1 MMDAAKRRELA
12 SFVGIVTPET
22 FVQATNSAPSGV
34 PDRVYDKAC
43 SAAVALTPMPN
54 LSLVP
59 AVHADFLLRVWFTKA
74 VNKRDEFGRRAA
86 RMYSRWQH

>member
-1 MMDAAKRRELA
+1 MMDAAKRRKLA
-12 SFVGIVTPET
+12 SFVGMVTPET
-22 FVQATNSAPSGV
+22 FPNDVS
-34 PDRVYDKAC
+34 DRVYDKAC
-43 SAAVALTPMPN
+43 SAAVALTPMPS

-59 AVHADFLLRVWFTKA
+59 AVHSDFLLRVWFTKA